1 LASIAVPTTTDGGN
15 MAGEDFA
22 VSASWGHFGTGN
34 AVMPG
39 QGRAV
44 EHGYTGA
51 ERAALRDAVPTLGDT
66 TFDVYLNERAY

>member
-1 LASIAVPTTTDGGN
+1 MPATPDGGN

-22 VSASWGHFGTGN
+22 VSAIWGHFGTGN

-51 ERAALRDAVPTLGDT
+51 ARAALRDAVPTLGDT